1 MTSITVRIPE
11 ELKKELEVL
20 GVEVSQVTRSALEAE
35 IRRIRR
41 EKARE
46 AAEKLGKLLAKV
58 PDKEILKAI
67 HEGRDER

>member
-11 ELKKELEVL
+11 ELKKELEAL

-46 AAEKLGKLLAKV
+46 AAEKLGKFLAEV